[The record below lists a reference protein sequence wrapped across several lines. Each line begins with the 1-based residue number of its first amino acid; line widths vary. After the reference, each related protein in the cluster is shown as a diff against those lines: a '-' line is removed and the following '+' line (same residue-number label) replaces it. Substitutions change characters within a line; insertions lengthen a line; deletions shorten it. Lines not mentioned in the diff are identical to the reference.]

1 MRKRLTRL
9 FFVLS
14 VVALSTLSCNANSY
28 TGGMTEF
35 LNAILLPGT
44 NTFNATVDNLSKSST
59 SLGTMGGT
67 SLSIY
72 GNNYSMNGN
81 NLTSGVTVNSGS
93 TLSVNNFGSFDSSN
107 NVVNSIK
114 NFKVANGGVI
124 NNAGTVTIAND
135 VFSGNTATTAG
146 GVLYN
151 SGTATVTNSY
161 FTGNSA
167 PSGGAI
173 YNAGNLTV
181 RDSIFKSNSAGTI
194 GGAIYNTGVADI
206 YNSSFIS
213 NSAQYAPAIFNN
225 DYATLTLHNCTVSNN
240 TVTNNYGALYNHVGS
255 IMHIYDST
263 FSSNNGVNG
272 NAIYSYW
279 SSLLDIKNSTFSDN
293 ITSTSAAVYANKND
307 SVTINNSI
315 FSGNRATGTC
325 GAFMNYNGP
334 SISIT
339 NSTFDNNY
347 GTSGAAIYNY
357 ILAGTTN
364 STNLSN
370 NTFTKNSA
378 LNTAGAVYN
387 FLGLAAGASASGNL
401 TMSNNNFIQNKIINY
416 STSASTVQTWS
427 GAFLNY
433 ATASAASTAN
443 ASNTSTITNCNF
455 IENSI
460 DGSSTQA
467 TVKSYAGAVGNT
479 CSSGSS
485 TTGTANATMSIDNS
499 NFINNWA
506 KAQALG
512 TASNTAAYVYGGAIC
527 NSVTE
532 TSTKTAITT
541 LNITNSTFTGNSATA
556 IGTSSS
562 DYVAAYGGAIYNK
575 ASTLNIKN
583 STFANNSSSHYGG
596 AIYNS
601 SSVYAPAVVN
611 ITADGGN
618 TVFTGNTANGISN
631 AIYLQSGTMNL
642 NANSGNS
649 IVFND
654 KIASEDIDNPI
665 NINKTG
671 DGAIGNPALGAP
683 TTGNI
688 SFNNNVSNSTINL
701 YSGTMTLGRES
712 YLNGNNLNINGGSI
726 NMMNGGVG
734 TLALNNLN
742 LANGTTTNI
751 GVDADL
757 ASLSADKITA
767 ASLGAGTGKINISGV
782 NVLSESKSGSASV
795 NIVSDNLKNAVQLG
809 SSTVMAPIF
818 KYNLA
823 YDNTTGNLNFVNA
836 GGGGYENYNPSVL
849 SKPISSL
856 TGTYLN
862 QVNVYNEAL
871 GRADIFM
878 SLPQMDRVLMRYQ
891 NKYAYAGDPVV
902 FSPTFLPEVSGG
914 LWVKQYTTFENIP
927 LNNGPNVSNVGYGV
941 LIGGDTPLKHLKH
954 GCDGYLTAYVG
965 YNGSHQNYSNVGIYQ
980 NGGVLGLTGTLYKGN
995 FFTALTANVGATNG
1009 NATNPYGNDNF
1020 TTLLVGTAWKAGY
1033 NFEMLRGKLILQ
1045 PSYSMSY
1052 TFADTYDYTAA
1063 SGVNISSNPLNAL
1076 QIAPGVKLIGNLKDG
1091 WQPYLAANM
1100 VWNIMDGQ
1108 KFYANNVELPQMTI
1122 APYVEYGVGL
1132 QRKWGSRFTG
1142 FGQAMLR
1149 GGGRNGIA
1157 LQFGF
1162 RYAIGK

>member
-1 MRKRLTRL
+1 MKKFEIKLIIL
-9 FFVLS
+9 FVLGIINP
-14 VVALSTLSCNANSY
+14 LFCLANDYS
-28 TGGMTEF
+28 GGMAEF
-35 LNAILLPGT
+35 LNTIPLVGT
-44 NTFNATVDNLSKSST
+44 NTFNATVDNLSKSSG

-72 GNNYSMNGN
+72 GNHFSMNGN
-81 NLTSGVTVNSGS
+81 NLTSGITVNSGQ
-93 TLSVNNFGSFDSSN
+93 TLNVNNFGSLDTNN

-114 NFKVANGGVI
+114 NFKSANGGFI
-124 NNAGTVTIAND
+124 NNAGTVTISND
-135 VFSGNTATTAG
+135 IFSGNSATVSG

-151 SGTATVTNSY
+151 LGTA
-161 FTGNSA
+161 
-167 PSGGAI
+167 I
-173 YNAGNLTV
+173 V
-181 RDSIFKSNSAGTI
+181 RDSIFNGNTSGTTGGAIVNYSTGSLDINNSSFNNNISTTTS
-194 GGAIYNTGVADI
+194 GAIYN
-206 YNSSFIS
+206 
-213 NSAQYAPAIFNN
+213 
-225 DYATLTLHNCTVSNN
+225 
-240 TVTNNYGALYNHVGS
+240 YGGPVLNIA
-255 IMHIYDST
+255 
-263 FSSNNGVNG
+263 
-272 NAIYSYW
+272 
-279 SSLLDIKNSTFSDN
+279 NSTFKGN
-293 ITSTSAAVYANKND
+293 IGS
-307 SVTINNSI
+307 
-315 FSGNRATGTC
+315 SG
-325 GAFMNYNGP
+325 
-334 SISIT
+334 
-339 NSTFDNNY
+339 
-347 GTSGAAIYNY
+347 
-357 ILAGTTN
+357 
-364 STNLSN
+364 
-370 NTFTKNSA
+370 
-378 LNTAGAVYN
+378 GAVYN
-387 FLGLAAGASASGNL
+387 CTLGGMTNVANISNNNFIGNQATATGAAFYNLAYLAAGTASKVTL
-401 TMSNNNFIQNKIINY
+401 TMSNNNFIQNTIKNY
-416 STSASTVQTWS
+416 STSASSVQTWS

-433 ATASAASTAN
+433 SSAVAASTAN
-443 ASNTSTITNCNF
+443 ASNTSTLTNCNF

-479 CSSGSS
+479 SSSVS
-485 TTGTANATMSIDNS
+485 TTTGTANVTLSIDSS
-499 NFINNWA
+499 NFISNSA
-506 KAQALG
+506 KAKALG

-527 NSVTE
+527 NSVSE
-532 TSTKTAITT
+532 GSTKPAITT
-541 LNITNSTFTGNSATA
+541 LNITNSTFVGNSATA

-562 DYVAAYGGAIYNK
+562 NYVAAYGGAIYNR

-583 STFANNSSSHYGG
+583 STFTNNSSSHYGG
-596 AIYNS
+596 AIYNTS
-601 SSVYAPAVVN
+601 ASTPGVVN

-618 TVFTGNTANGISN
+618 TTFTGNTANGISN
-631 AIYLQSGTMNL
+631 AVYLDSGTMNL
-642 NANSGNS
+642 NANAGNS
-649 IVFND
+649 IIFND
-654 KIASEDIDNPI
+654 KIDSASINNPI

-671 DGAIGNPALGAP
+671 DGVVGNPALGAP

-688 SFNNNVSNSTINL
+688 LFNNNVSNSTINL
-701 YSGTMTLGRES
+701 YNGTMTLGRES

-742 LANGTTTNI
+742 LANGTTTNV
-751 GVDADL
+751 GLDADL

-767 ASLGAGTGKINISGV
+767 ASLGAGTGKLNISGV
-782 NVLSESKSGSASV
+782 RVLNDSKTGSASL

-823 YDNTTGNLNFVNA
+823 YDNTTGNLNFANA
-836 GGGGYENYNPSVL
+836 GGGSYENYNPAVL

-902 FSPTFLPEVSGG
+902 FSPTFLPESSGG

-941 LIGGDTPLKHLKH
+941 LIGGDTPLKHLRH

-1020 TTLLVGTAWKAGY
+1020 TTLLAGAAWKMGY

-1045 PSYSMSY
+1045 PAYSMSY
-1052 TFADTYDYTAA
+1052 TFADTYNYTTA
-1063 SGVNISSNPLNAL
+1063 SGVNITSNPLNAL

-1132 QRKWGSRFTG
+1132 QRKWGDRFTG

>member
-1 MRKRLTRL
+1 MRKRLIQT
-9 FFVLS
+9 FFVFS
-14 VVALSTLSCNANSY
+14 VVALSTLSCNADSY
-28 TGGMTEF
+28 TGGMTEL
-35 LNAILLPGT
+35 LNTILLPGT

-81 NLTSGVTVNSGS
+81 NLTSGITVNSGQTS
-93 TLSVNNFGSFDSSN
+93 SVNNFGSLDTNN

-114 NFKVANGGVI
+114 NFKAANGGVI

-194 GGAIYNTGVADI
+194 GAAIYNTGIADI
-206 YNSSFIS
+206 YNSSFINNTS
-213 NSAQYAPAIFNN
+213 QYAPAIFNN
-225 DYATLTLHNCTVSNN
+225 NGATLTLHNCTISSN
-240 TVTNNYGALYNHVGS
+240 TITNNYGVLYNQTGA
-255 IMHIYDST
+255 IMHIYDSN
-263 FSSNNGVNG
+263 FNANNGAYG
-272 NAIYSYW
+272 SAIYSYW
-279 SSLLDIKNSTFSDN
+279 SSLLDINNSTFGNN

-307 SVTINNSI
+307 TVTINNSI
-315 FSGNRATGTC
+315 FSGNRSTSSC

-334 SISIT
+334 SISIA

-357 ILAGTTN
+357 VLAGTTN
-364 STNLSN
+364 SINLSN
-370 NTFTKNSA
+370 NIFTNNSA

-387 FLGLAAGASASGNL
+387 FLGLAAGASASANL
-401 TMSNNNFIQNKIINY
+401 TMSNSNFIQNKIINY
-416 STSASTVQTWS
+416 STSASAVQTWS

-443 ASNTSTITNCNF
+443 ASNTSTLSNCNF

-467 TVKSYAGAVGNT
+467 AVKSYAGAVGNT
-479 CSSGSS
+479 SSCTSS
-485 TTGTANATMSIDNS
+485 TTGTASVTLSIDNS

-527 NSVTE
+527 NSVSE
-532 TSTKTAITT
+532 SSTKPAATT
-541 LNITNSTFTGNSATA
+541 MNITNSTFTGNSATA

-562 DYVAAYGGAIYNK
+562 SYVAAYGGAIYNR
-575 ASTLNIKN
+575 ASNLNIKN
-583 STFANNSSSHYGG
+583 STFTNNSSSHYGG
-596 AIYNS
+596 AIYNTLGT
-601 SSVYAPAVVN
+601 VN

-618 TVFTGNTANGISN
+618 TTFTGNTANGTSN

-642 NANSGNS
+642 NSNTGNS

-654 KIASEDIDNPI
+654 KIDSADINNPI

-671 DGAIGNPALGAP
+671 DGAVGNPALNAP
-683 TTGNI
+683 TTGSI
-688 SFNNNVSNSTINL
+688 VFNNNVSNSTINL
-701 YSGTMTLGRES
+701 YNGTLSLGRES

-726 NMMNGGVG
+726 NMMNGSIG
-734 TLALNNLN
+734 TAALNNLN

-751 GVDADL
+751 GIDADL
-757 ASLSADKITA
+757 ANLSADKIITTNV
-767 ASLGAGTGKINISGV
+767 GAGTGKLNISGV
-782 NVLSESKSGSASV
+782 NVLTESRTGTASV
-795 NIVSDNLKNAVQLG
+795 NIVSDNLKNAVQMG

-818 KYNLA
+818 KYNLS
-823 YDNTTGNLNFVNA
+823 YDNTTGNVNFVSA
-836 GGGGYENYNPSVL
+836 GGGSYENYNPSVL

-902 FSPTFLPEVSGG
+902 FSPTFLPENSGG

-941 LIGGDTPLKHLKH
+941 LIGGDTPLKHLRH

-965 YNGSHQNYSNVGIYQ
+965 YNGSHQNYNNVGVYQ

-1052 TFADTYDYTAA
+1052 TFADTYNYTTA
-1063 SGVNISSNPLNAL
+1063 SGVNITSNPLNAL

-1108 KFYANNVELPQMTI
+1108 KFYANNVELPQMSI

-1132 QRKWGSRFTG
+1132 QRKWGDRFTG